1 MRYIEDER
9 TNWNK
14 KQRLFRTIIVV
25 GVLCFLLESSLV
37 SASNTEEK
45 VRVFAILD
53 SETNIFWENVW
64 NGLRKEADKADVIL
78 TEYPYESS
86 EEEILVPMFLEI
98 CDYAEADA
106 VVLSIHKKEVW
117 EQCEDLLEKIYKK
130 GVEIIVI
137 DTQPEV
143 EYYDVYIGL
152 DNTEIGELVADTAMK
167 YYQKGGRIAVQ
178 ERGLRSVLKQRIE
191 GCKRELL
198 QKGYSDVVDILDMT
212 GEELEQKMLLR
223 EYIKKAD
230 ENLPIVLLA
239 FGPNRTIMT
248 AEIIELLGV
257 ENNIW
262 FIGFG
267 ETEEAIQYV
276 KKGTID
282 MLYVQDNFEIGKK
295 AIDAVEMLQ
304 QKKTREHQNWNVD
317 SLIVTKENCDEFL
330 KGKEG
335 E

>member
-1 MRYIEDER
+1 
-9 TNWNK
+9 
-14 KQRLFRTIIVV
+14 
-25 GVLCFLLESSLV
+25 
-37 SASNTEEK
+37 
-45 VRVFAILD
+45 
-53 SETNIFWENVW
+53 
-64 NGLRKEADKADVIL
+64 
-78 TEYPYESS
+78 
-86 EEEILVPMFLEI
+86 
-98 CDYAEADA
+98 
-106 VVLSIHKKEVW
+106 
-117 EQCEDLLEKIYKK
+117 
-130 GVEIIVI
+130 
-137 DTQPEV
+137 
-143 EYYDVYIGL
+143 
-152 DNTEIGELVADTAMK
+152 
-167 YYQKGGRIAVQ
+167 
-178 ERGLRSVLKQRIE
+178 
-191 GCKRELL
+191 
-198 QKGYSDVVDILDMT
+198 MT